1 MNNILRQIINKEN
14 VEEILGG
21 ILDNMYVNGPTNRSD
36 LEILSFIKFFHPNI
50 FNKYENEVVMLMGLF
65 FKKSE
70 ANSLRSLIM
79 KNYGESILDCYGHNY
94 TPVQMDIVNS
104 IKNNKY
110 FSFSSATST
119 GKSYVFRDL
128 LINTKN
134 DVIIVVPSR
143 ALINEYYIKV
153 KEIFRINKVN
163 ILTYIDFINKSSCRR
178 NIFIV
183 TPERAKEVFKFKD
196 EIKLDF
202 VLFDEAQI
210 SDEKGSR
217 GIIFDSLV
225 RRIKNNFINTKML
238 FAFPYI
244 SNPGAQ
250 LEKNNL
256 TDDISSYYCYNEKN
270 VGQIFFSKSEDNYYA
285 FGINKE
291 ILGNN
296 RIKIDFDPIKK
307 ILENNGSVLIY
318 TSKSKIISE
327 KIIEEYSKYCNYCKE
342 ITDSRALLLINKFDN
357 YMGTSGEKRKYGYS
371 QMSYLLRRG
380 IILHHGS
387 LPLKARMIIEELTRL
402 GFCNLC
408 FSTSTLVQGINMPF
422 DIVLLDRFENK
433 PLEIKN
439 LIGRAGRSSPD
450 AKFDYGIIVV
460 KDYNKKDIRN
470 ILCNDTNINAESLL
484 DTAEELPEDVTNY
497 RDAILN
503 NTFNDEY
510 NLPQNDLKK
519 LTKDDV
525 FCIAKNILDCMFI
538 GDKIISADEFSNTN
552 ESKRNEIYDNFQ
564 KMYSYYLNNRELSKG
579 EKSIISNCVR
589 ILLWQIQGKTFK
601 QIVGYRYSY
610 IRQNSKVKKVLNRY
624 RNLPHNN
631 INKKKFRNEIN
642 AIKVKSVM
650 KCSDIPDKS
659 LNFIPLFNY
668 DMEAYKVNY
677 DIVAFDTYDY
687 IDKIIGFKLRDIYY
701 AIFNEFFIKYGDERA
716 KKMSQYIKYGSSDDK
731 EIMLLRYG
739 FDFETIEWLKDKVE
753 SIDENSIVFKNID
766 QFTEE
771 QLLEIDNYL

>member
-1 MNNILRQIINKEN
+1 MNDILKQIINKEN
-14 VEEILGG
+14 IEKLLTSV
-21 ILDNMYVNGPTNRSD
+21 LDNIYINGPTNRSD
-36 LEILSFIKFFHPNI
+36 LETLSFIKFFHPDI
-50 FNKYENEVVMLMGLF
+50 FKKYENDVVMIMGLF
-65 FKKSE
+65 FKKSN
-70 ANSLRSLIM
+70 ADSLRSLVM
-79 KNYGESILDCYGHNY
+79 KDYGESIFDCYGHNY

-104 IKNNKY
+104 INSNKY

-119 GKSYVFRDL
+119 GKSFVFRDL
-128 LINTKN
+128 LENTKN

-143 ALINEYYIKV
+143 ALINEYYIRV
-153 KEIFRINKVN
+153 KEIFKINKVN
-163 ILTYIDFINKSSCRR
+163 ILTYIDFINKSSHRR

-183 TPERAKEVFKFKD
+183 TPERAKEVFKYKN
-196 EIKLDF
+196 EINLDL

-225 RRIKNNFINTKML
+225 RRIKSNFVNTKML

-256 TDDISSYYCYNEKN
+256 NNDISSYYCYNEKN
-270 VGQIFFSKSEDNYYA
+270 VGQIFFSKSGDNYYA

-291 ILGNN
+291 IMGNN
-296 RIKIDFDPIKK
+296 RIKVEFDPIKETLK
-307 ILENNGSVLIY
+307 NNGSVLIY
-318 TSKSKIISE
+318 TSKSKIINE
-327 KIIEEYSKYCNYCKE
+327 KIIDDYSEYCNYCE
-342 ITDSRALLLINKFDN
+342 AITNPQALLLIDKFDN

-439 LIGRAGRSSPD
+439 LIGRAGRSSID

-460 KDYNKKDIRN
+460 KDSNKSDIRN

-484 DTAEELPEDVTNY
+484 DSDEELPEDVSNY
-497 RDAILN
+497 REAIIN
-503 NTFNDEY
+503 NSFNDEY
-510 NLPQNDLKK
+510 NLPENDVDK
-519 LTKDDV
+519 LTKDAV
-525 FCIAKNILDCMFI
+525 FNIAKRILDCMFI
-538 GDKIISADEFSNTN
+538 NDEILSADEFSKISET
-552 ESKRNEIYDNFQ
+552 EKNEIYDNF
-564 KMYSYYLNNRELSKG
+564 KKIYSYYLNNRELSKG
-579 EKSIISNCVR
+579 EQSIISSCVR

-610 IRQNSKVKKVLNRY
+610 IRQNNKVKKVLNKY
-624 RNLPHNN
+624 RTLYPSDTNM
-631 INKKKFRNEIN
+631 KKFVNEVN
-642 AIKVKSVM
+642 AIKAKPVM
-650 KCSDIPDKS
+650 KYSDIPDKS
-659 LNFIPLFNY
+659 LNFVPLFDY
-668 DMEAYKVNY
+668 EMEAYKVSY

-687 IDKIIGFKLRDIYY
+687 IDKIIGFKLKDIYY
-701 AIFNEFFIKYGDERA
+701 AVFNVFFIKFGDERA
-716 KKMSQYIKYGSSDDK
+716 KKMSKYIKYGSSDDK

-753 SIDENSIVFKNID
+753 NVDENSIDFKNID
-766 QFTEE
+766 ELTEE
-771 QLLEIDNYL
+771 QLLEIENYL